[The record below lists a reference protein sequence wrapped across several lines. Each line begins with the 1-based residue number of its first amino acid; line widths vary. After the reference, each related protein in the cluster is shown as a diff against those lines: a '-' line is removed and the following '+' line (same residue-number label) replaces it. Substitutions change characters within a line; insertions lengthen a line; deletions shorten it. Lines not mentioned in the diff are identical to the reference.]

1 MGDGDLLLLGSLTVK
16 MTLYNFARITKLRG
30 ELNRIDLLS
39 LMGKSHADMTEL
51 MNQAV

>member
-1 MGDGDLLLLGSLTVK
+1 MGDGDLLSLGSLTVK
-16 MTLYNFARITKLRG
+16 MTLYNFARITLRG